1 MRAIVNRQRY
11 TEGTG
16 KSKKEA
22 RQNAAKNALDGLKST
37 QNTEPVSTNMLY
49 RLEIVFILCVCVCI
63 YYFFYATNSTILY
76 FDWYRY
82 TFSYT
87 HVFMYLYIVSA

>member
-22 RQNAAKNALDGLKST
+22 RQNAAKNALDGIKST
-37 QNTEPVSTNMLY
+37 QNTEPVSTNILY
-49 RLEIVFILCVCVCI
+49 RL
-63 YYFFYATNSTILY
+63 
-76 FDWYRY
+76 
-82 TFSYT
+82 
-87 HVFMYLYIVSA
+87 